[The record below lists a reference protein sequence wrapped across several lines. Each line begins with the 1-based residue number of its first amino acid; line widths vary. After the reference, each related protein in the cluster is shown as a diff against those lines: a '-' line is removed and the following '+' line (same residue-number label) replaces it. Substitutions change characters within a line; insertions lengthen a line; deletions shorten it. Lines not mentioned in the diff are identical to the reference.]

1 MMPSRV
7 LHVLAT
13 AHEQGASISRV
24 VRTLAHSIDP
34 HRYPMSAWFLGGA
47 GPLASELAD
56 AGIAVQTFDWNAR
69 RDDVAGAWR
78 FWRALRRERFS
89 IVHLHFGGRA
99 APFLVRLGGRTR
111 IVLHLHYDGA
121 EAGRTG
127 PIRVRPWM
135 ADQVVALSRAVAS
148 NVVGMTPRIVYY
160 GIETP
165 GQVRQ
170 RRETPVLVGTASR
183 LVPIKG
189 VVYLIRALALLREEL
204 SGVRLEIAGAGPE
217 RELLEEEAHRLGLCD
232 VVSFVG
238 WQRDIWPWLARWDV
252 FVQPSLGEGFGMAAL
267 EAMAA
272 GLPVVATAAG
282 GLPELIEDGCTGYV
296 VPPAD
301 VTALAG
307 RLRDL
312 LLDAERR
319 GAMGA
324 AGRARV
330 RQRFSADR
338 MAADVTAIYDELVG
352 RKEPE
357 AMDAPR

>member
-1 MMPSRV
+1 MPSRV

-13 AHEQGASISRV
+13 AHEQGASISRI
-24 VRTLAHSIDP
+24 VRTLAGSIDP
-34 HRYPMSAWFLGGA
+34 RRYQMSVWFLGGA
-47 GPLASELAD
+47 GPMASELAD
-56 AGIAVQTFDWNAR
+56 AGMAVRTFDWNAR
-69 RDDVAGAWR
+69 RDDMAGAWR

-99 APFLVRLGGRTR
+99 APLLVRSGGRTR

-148 NVVGMTPRIVYY
+148 NVVGMTPRVVYY

-165 GQVRQ
+165 GQARQ
-170 RRETPVLVGTASR
+170 RRETPLLIGTASR

-189 VVYLIRALALLREEL
+189 VVYLIRALALLRQEL

-217 RELLEEEAHRLGLCD
+217 RELLEEEAYRLGLCD

-312 LLDAERR
+312 LLDADRR
-319 GAMGA
+319 RAMGA

-330 RQRFSADR
+330 RQQFSAGR

-352 RKEPE
+352 RAGPE
-357 AMDAPR
+357 AIHVPR